1 MWSYRIFTDS
11 WMFCVPRL
19 RYNNPGEKCPLCF
32 SLLENP
38 NRPYISLHLI
48 VLQPRFHH
56 QCYPN
61 VIHMSST
68 NLTVC
73 IVLYRFS
80 PPPAHHNH
88 QHDGRCRPAPWRQ
101 WPAEDSAWRLSSG
114 CPVQCLDYLSSKMII
129 LESKWI
135 KWIMNHFFYNDDPST
150 SIILDL
156 LN

>member
-1 MWSYRIFTDS
+1 
-11 WMFCVPRL
+11 MFCVPRL

-68 NLTVC
+68 NLTVSFC
-73 IVLYRFS
+73 IVFHPLQRITTIS
-80 PPPAHHNH
+80 TTVGAG
-88 QHDGRCRPAPWRQ
+88 QRHD
-101 WPAEDSAWRLSSG
+101 DSDLQRILLEG
-114 CPVQCLDYLSSKMII
+114 CPVAVQCSAWII
-129 LESKWI
+129 LVQK
-135 KWIMNHFFYNDDPST
+135 
-150 SIILDL
+150 
-156 LN
+156 